1 MDNNNSIIISKME
14 NNNIEQNNLSKFN
27 FESIITIEEIL
38 SYFLNDEIKLTKI
51 NFINFYKIS
60 HYYII
65 IDSTTSL
72 FKSNSNYSKQLEQ
85 LFNLQFITILIDG
98 LYLFNQKNNNKEIK
112 NIIKDCLLKNHQNF
126 LLLSQILSNELQQIN
141 MTNIYSNKICKLLL
155 EKLKYK
161 NIYKLKDIFI
171 EIDKNNKEIN
181 NQIKSMINTKK
192 LNYITPKGISP
203 LSNII
208 NNLEKMTSKNIF
220 EYCLKMLEVPEK
232 EIKEIKNRTYLS
244 IQDEDDSSPVY
255 QSVSVPFL
263 PPLKN
268 GEEYNLSVV
277 LDLDETLISFEK
289 EEIEEEENEEENEEI
304 EEEENKKMMVRP
316 GLYEF
321 LDNLMKLKCELVIF
335 TSSNKK
341 YAEKII
347 DEIEKDKKYFK
358 KRLYRE
364 NCVLIGSA
372 YVKDLSKLGRDLSK
386 TIIIDNDFVSF
397 YLQQENGIL
406 IKPFTGKN
414 NEQNDKTLF
423 NLYNIILKIIKE
435 PFQDIRIEIEK
446 YREEIKNT
454 INK

>member
-65 IDSTTSL
+65 IDSTTSI
-72 FKSNSNYSKQLEQ
+72 FKSNSNYVKQLEQ

-98 LYLFNQKNNNKEIK
+98 LYLFNPKNNNKEIK

-161 NIYKLKDIFI
+161 NIYTLKDIFLEI
-171 EIDKNNKEIN
+171 EKNNKEIS
-181 NQIKSMINTKK
+181 NQIKSIINSKK
-192 LNYITPKGISP
+192 LNCITPKGISP
-203 LSNII
+203 PLNII

-244 IQDEDDSSPVY
+244 IQDEEDSTPVY
-255 QSVSVPFL
+255 HSVRVPFL

-268 GEEYNLSVV
+268 GEEYNLTVV

-304 EEEENKKMMVRP
+304 EEEENKKMIIRP

-321 LDNLMKLKCELVIF
+321 LDNLIKIKCELVIF
-335 TSSNKK
+335 TSSNKN

-414 NEQNDKTLF
+414 NEQNDKTLI
-423 NLYNIILKIIKE
+423 NLYNILLKIIKG
-435 PFQDIRIEIEK
+435 PFQDIRIEFEK
-446 YREEIKNT
+446 YR
-454 INK
+454 